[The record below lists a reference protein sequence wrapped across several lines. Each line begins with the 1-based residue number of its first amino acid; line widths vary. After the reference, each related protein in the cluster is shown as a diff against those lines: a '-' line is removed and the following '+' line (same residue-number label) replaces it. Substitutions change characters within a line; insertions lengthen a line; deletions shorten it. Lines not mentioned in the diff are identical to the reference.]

1 MAEFRSRGRGRP
13 RSQAV
18 DHALVEAALAEFTDH
33 GFREMSMQ
41 SIAAR
46 AGVSKVSLYRRWP
59 SKIAV
64 TKEILQLM
72 GQATI
77 VADHGSVAADVRHL
91 VREALVP
98 AEAKTAATVLMRT
111 MGEIAGNPE
120 LLALY
125 REHLLGP
132 RIQQI
137 RALIE
142 RARGRAE
149 IPEGLDTDVIA
160 MTIAGPIFAYQLSVL
175 TETDT
180 DLPENVIDQIT
191 RTILSGITA

>member
-1 MAEFRSRGRGRP
+1 M
-13 RSQAV
+13 
-18 DHALVEAALAEFTDH
+18 AEFTDH